1 MSDKIK
7 PKDFVE
13 IEFIGRTDGEVFD
26 TNIPAEARKVNPEA
40 KVAPIVV
47 STGQEML
54 VKGFDK
60 ALEGKEI
67 GKKYTITIKPEEA
80 YGNRDP
86 KLIKMIP
93 KKVFL
98 EHEMNPVAGMTV
110 SLDNAIA
117 KIISASG
124 GRIMVDFNNPLAG
137 KELEFEFT
145 ITKKVIDKKEQVKAL
160 QTFLFRKEFEFDLDE
175 KRKMIVFKEPQL
187 TPILNAFKDK
197 FKDLIGYDVEIFS
210 KPEKAE
216 KPEKKPEKN

>member
-1 MSDKIK
+1 MPEIVK

-26 TNIPAEARKVNPEA
+26 TNIPSEARKVNPKSNVE
-40 KVAPIVV
+40 PIVV
-47 STGQEML
+47 CAGQKML
-54 VKGFDK
+54 VKGFDD
-60 ALEGKEI
+60 ALESKEI
-67 GKKYTITIKPEEA
+67 GKKYTINLQPEQA
-80 YGNRDP
+80 YGKRDP

-110 SLDNAIA
+110 SLDNAVA

-145 ITKKVIDKKEQVKAL
+145 ITKKVTDVKEKAGAL
-160 QTFLFRKEFEFDLDE
+160 QKFLFRKVFDFDIDE
-175 KRKMIVFKEPQL
+175 QRKMLVFKEPQL
-187 TPILNAFKDK
+187 TPFLSAFREK
-197 FKDLIGYDVEIFS
+197 FKEMIGYDVEIF
-210 KPEKAE
+210 KKVENKEEIKEKAM
-216 KPEKKPEKN
+216 K